1 MNSTTT
7 LPARTSFM
15 RVCKTDYVKKLVKE
29 AKRVKYIVN
38 NNGGFNFEVLD
49 PDYNNA
55 LVFSGVPLGRGIWS
69 VRFSKDYWQ
78 EPAIP
83 TV

>member
-1 MNSTTT
+1 MNTET
-7 LPARTSFM
+7 PARTSFI
-15 RVCKTDYVKKLVKE
+15 RICRNDYVKGLIKE

-38 NNGGFNFEVLD
+38 KNGNFNFEVLD
-49 PDYNNA
+49 PDFANA
-55 LVFSGVPLGRGIWS
+55 LVFSGVQFQRGIWS

-78 EPAIP
+78 EP

>member
-1 MNSTTT
+1 MNSTTAA
-7 LPARTSFM
+7 PARTSFM

-38 NNGGFNFEVLD
+38 NNGGFSYEVLD
-49 PDYNNA
+49 PDHDNS
-55 LVFSGVPLGRGIWS
+55 LVFSAVVIGRGIWA
-69 VRFSKDYWQ
+69 VKFSKVYWQ
-78 EPAIP
+78 EPAMP